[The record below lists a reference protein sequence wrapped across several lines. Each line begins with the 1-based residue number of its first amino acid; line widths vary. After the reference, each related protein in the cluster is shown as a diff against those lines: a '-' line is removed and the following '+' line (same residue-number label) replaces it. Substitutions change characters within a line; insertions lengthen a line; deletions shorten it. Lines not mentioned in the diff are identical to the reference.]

1 MIRRSDELVI
11 PRGDTALLD
20 GDRITVIG
28 RPEGIRTL
36 RDRYGGTA

>member
-1 MIRRSDELVI
+1 MSCEPFQADLS
-11 PRGDTALLD
+11 ALLD

-28 RPEGIRTL
+28 RPEGISTL